1 MFKNRFLNKI
11 NNIMQMNCN
20 SDLTEKFKYT
30 KWITGSRLI
39 RRTEN
44 TMVLQYRNTRNT
56 GIQGK
61 LLLFW
66 SMISLSFCI
75 VFCCFLFVLVFFLF
89 VLCFMPQCYPC
100 LCIVF
105 CLFWFFFSS
114 FCALCPNVARVS
126 VLSIVGP
133 SYVFLCLLQ

>member
-1 MFKNRFLNKI
+1 MFKNWFLNKI
-11 NNIMQMNCN
+11 NNIMQINCN

-44 TMVLQYRNTRNT
+44 TMVLKYRNTRNT

-75 VFCCFLFVLVFFLF
+75 VFCCFGFFSLRSVLYAPMLPVSVLFF
-89 VLCFMPQCYPC
+89 V
-100 LCIVF
+100 VF